1 MTKLLKYTNITKH
14 GLCAVY
20 CMVCVVCARVVH
32 ALTWNGGYMISNTT
46 GSSCNCSTISKY
58 R

>member
-20 CMVCVVCARVVH
+20 CMICARVVR
-32 ALTWNGGYMISNTT
+32 AVTRNGGYMISNTT
-46 GSSCNCSTISKY
+46 GSSCNHSTIGKY